1 MEIRKEQIE
10 QMMQLR
16 QKASYE
22 RLLRELRRSSP
33 TAVSHLDDERL
44 LAIIEQAARKAKV
57 YGIKNG
63 EATTQFVR
71 IAVFAG
77 LDFDKEP
84 AIAQYLAAPE
94 LDPDYKITLLA
105 ELVAKK
111 MQEIPK

>member
-1 MEIRKEQIE
+1 MEIGKEQIE

-16 QKASYE
+16 KKASFQ
-22 RLLRELRRSSP
+22 RLLLELRRSSP

-44 LAIIEQAARKAKV
+44 LAIIEQAATKAKI
-57 YGIKNG
+57 YGIKSSG
-63 EATTQFVR
+63 ATTQFVK

-94 LDPDYKITLLA
+94 LDPDYKITLLS

-111 MQEIPK
+111 MQEVTK